1 MTCGALFAWWSIV
14 LSHPKGS
21 TLVHG
26 TAGIV
31 EGKLKGETVDIV
43 MLGIAGLS
51 RLGKEYTQNLWQET
65 ILTTGAT
72 RVIAIH
78 HDDFLASFGEVRLLP
93 DVLDQVLKTVA
104 WINDLAALSNNR
116 IDLELPPF
124 GEPILLY

>member
-1 MTCGALFAWWSIV
+1 
-14 LSHPKGS
+14 
-21 TLVHG
+21 
-26 TAGIV
+26 
-31 EGKLKGETVDIV
+31 
-43 MLGIAGLS
+43 
-51 RLGKEYTQNLWQET
+51 
-65 ILTTGAT
+65 LTTGAT